1 MPPSSFLSLRADCP
15 CCRYPTLPRDSAYE
29 ICKLCNWEDDGQN
42 DDDANEVRGGPNSDY
57 SLAQAR
63 QNFNRYR
70 VMYEPGRDQRITGKD
85 TQLAYD
91 TKGLLME
98 AFTRLLNVAESE
110 RPTCEVEVSRLER
123 VLQNETA
130 HRVREYEQRNR
141 GT

>member
-1 MPPSSFLSLRADCP
+1 
-15 CCRYPTLPRDSAYE
+15 
-29 ICKLCNWEDDGQN
+29 LCNWEDDGQN

-63 QNFNRYR
+63 ENFNRYR
-70 VMYEPGRDQRITGKD
+70 VMHEPGRDQRITGKD

-110 RPTCEVEVSRLER
+110 RPTCETEVSRLER